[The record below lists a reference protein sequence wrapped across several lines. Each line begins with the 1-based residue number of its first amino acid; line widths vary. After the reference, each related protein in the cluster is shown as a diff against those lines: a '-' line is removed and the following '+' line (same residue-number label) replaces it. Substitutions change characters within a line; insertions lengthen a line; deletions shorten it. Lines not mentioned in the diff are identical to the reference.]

1 MAGIRDRE
9 ARMKWKYLAGWLP
22 MVAIAIMNGG
32 VRDAFLLE
40 PLGELRAHQVSTVT
54 GITLFGVYIA
64 WLMRR
69 WRPSTLRETATIGI
83 TWLVLTVL
91 FEFGMGRFLQNKD
104 WPVLLADYNIF
115 AGRLWPLVLV
125 WVAIAPTLLRPRRP
139 A

>member
-1 MAGIRDRE
+1 
-9 ARMKWKYLAGWLP
+9 MKWKYLAGWLP

-32 VRDAFLLE
+32 VRETFLLE

-125 WVAIAPTLLRPRRP
+125 WVAIAPTVLRPRRP